1 MIQIGSLFNVGLL
14 SNSATSEN
22 ITSFFTTLDFNMT
35 EFFFRNSPI
44 MASLRSIPSV
54 WKMRRVFSVVASSN
68 LTLYPTTL
76 STPESKKQVR
86 IFKGRVAV
94 ATSRCLLVKKLKS
107 LGKQAIGCGSLV
119 AHWLSVNL
127 DTRGPRF
134 DSHQHII
141 EHICTNCSL
150 ETTKIKKAVAWNGR
164 SDEMAF
170 G

>member
-22 ITSFFTTLDFNMT
+22 ITSFFTTLYFNMT

-107 LGKQAIGCGSLV
+107 LGEAGNRLWVSCGSLV
-119 AHWLSVNL
+119 ECQLGHQRSAV
-127 DTRGPRF
+127 RF
-134 DSHQHII
+134 PSTHH
-141 EHICTNCSL
+141 
-150 ETTKIKKAVAWNGR
+150 
-164 SDEMAF
+164 
-170 G
+170 